1 MSLLYLD
8 KIWTS
13 VPKPLII
20 IDEDDLIACINPA
33 AEAFFNV
40 SDHSIKGSH
49 YSSKLGSR
57 NVLIETFRAVRLSK
71 GNSFINNISLD
82 LPGRSNIEC
91 NFQLS
96 ILTDYPSH
104 ILVGL
109 DICEIDERARRFFE
123 INDENS
129 STIQLADMLSHEVK
143 NPLAGII
150 GAAQL
155 LSMNL
160 SKKDSKLA
168 DLIVEESRRVEAIL
182 DHVSQF
188 GKFKP
193 ICKKPENIHFILDR
207 AKNLAR
213 YGFASRATITES
225 YDPSLPMVLGDF
237 DLLLQ
242 TFLNLFKNSVEA
254 SADEKTLINIRTFY
268 EKSLNIRDQDGTK
281 VPVPLNIEIRD
292 NGKGFPD
299 KLLSKAF
306 EPFVS
311 SKVNGSGFGL
321 AIVSK
326 IIREHNGWIGIRS
339 VPGETV
345 IRISLPVVK
354 KGD

>member
-1 MSLLYLD
+1 MYLD

-20 IDEDDLIACINPA
+20 IDKDDLIATINPA
-33 AEAFFNV
+33 AESFFNI
-40 SDHSIKGSH
+40 SDHSIKGLH
-49 YSSKLGSR
+49 YSSKLGAR
-57 NVLIETFRAVRLSK
+57 DVLVEALKAIRGSK
-71 GNSFINNISLD
+71 GNSFINNISLE

-104 ILVGL
+104 ILIGL
-109 DICEIDERARRFFE
+109 DVREIDERARRFFE
-123 INDENS
+123 TNDENS
-129 STIQLADMLSHEVK
+129 SAIQLVDMLSHEVK

-160 SKKDSKLA
+160 SKKDIKLA
-168 DLIVEESRRVEAIL
+168 DLIIEESRRVEMIL

-193 ICKKPENIHFILDR
+193 ISKKPENIHLILDR

-213 YGFASRATITES
+213 YGFASGVTITES
-225 YDPSLPMVLGDF
+225 YDPSLPMIFGDF

-242 TFLNLFKNSVEA
+242 TFLNLLRNAVEA
-254 SADEKTLINIRTFY
+254 SENKKPLINIRTFY
-268 EKSLNIRDQDGTK
+268 EKSLNIRDKVGTRI
-281 VPVPLNIEIRD
+281 PVPLNVEITD

-299 KLLSKAF
+299 EFLSKAF

-321 AIVSK
+321 AIASK
-326 IIREHNGWIGIRS
+326 IIREHNGWISIRS
-339 VPGETV
+339 VPGKTV
-345 IRISLPVVK
+345 IRISLPMVK